1 MINLDTGSIQVP
13 TSTQTGVG
21 GFVGKVSEFNDTTP
35 SEMVVFPSKERRIL
49 VVEPNTMA
57 VVTGY
62 NLDTNTKVVFRKILR
77 SNGVPAQGSA
87 GCCPSVTIAH
97 SVRLHSVELPC
108 WRLDKCSPVFV
119 VKTPGSYELDV
130 TGSYADVVVTA
141 MAFPMQEVN
150 EFSNC
155 NC

>member
-77 SNGVPAQGSA
+77 SNGIPAQGSA

-108 WRLDKCSPVFV
+108 WRLDKCNPVFV